1 MTKRSVIAVLLLTL
15 VTFGIYGLYWLVKSK
30 REMVARGAEIPTSWL
45 LLVPIVNYYW
55 QWQFASGVEHVTRGR
70 TQAIAV
76 FLLAL
81 FFPLGMFIIVQSAFN
96 KLADEQA
103 QPSLPQAWVA

>member
-1 MTKRSVIAVLLLTL
+1 MTKRSVIAVLLLSFVTL
-15 VTFGIYGLYWLVKSK
+15 GIYALYWLVKSK
-30 REMVARGAEIPTSWL
+30 REMVARGADIPTSWL
-45 LLVPIVNYYW
+45 LLVPIVSLYW
-55 QWQFASGVEHVTRGR
+55 HWQFAGGVEYVSRGR

-96 KLADEQA
+96 KIADEPV